1 MRAVE
6 RNQPLHPRTRL
17 VDQALAILAG
27 VVMTVI
33 SMALLVKA
41 AFVIGGPA
49 GHWTGAIGDPADS
62 MQYLAWIR
70 EGAFHFLASD
80 RFVVEQTPRDF
91 FSPALLVSSA
101 LFRLGV
107 PIAWTFALWVPAA
120 LGLLMWAAWRLTA
133 AVIPSTRGRLAAW
146 AGGILYAF
154 PATEIVIHTP
164 QIYGRLGT
172 TGRLANALVPSDA
185 WLPGLLWGYPLGV
198 VAVAILCAGVLLGG
212 RAIRDGLPRPFLLC
226 LVTFGCSLMQPWQ
239 GATLLGT
246 LGLTWLIW
254 RRRGAVKVSAVQCA
268 WVAVAGVVPLIYYA
282 LLGTLD
288 AAWAWNGEQAKLYF
302 QFSWLIVLF
311 FIPLVIIALPGWFR
325 RLTDPLDLAVRIW
338 PLMAGLQLAVILLTG
353 LGNSASHAARGAT
366 IPLAILAV
374 QGFRNQRSGLARY
387 ATGLL
392 VAAMLVA
399 GIYSTQSL
407 IRSGLGRVK
416 TDPGAGY
423 VMSPS
428 QGRIIDYLRENREPG
443 AVMAPQTLS
452 AVIVAHTAR
461 NVWLGHFTWT
471 DDYLSRRSAAGWF
484 YSPSE
489 KSDARRAY
497 LTVLSKARFVVAPCE
512 PAGLVQPS
520 VLVKQLKTVTASV
533 KWLGCDAVLTIRQGR

>member
-1 MRAVE
+1 ME
-6 RNQPLHPRTRL
+6 PNELMMPSTRIL
-17 VDQALAILAG
+17 DKAAGVLAG
-27 VVMTVI
+27 LVMVLI
-33 SMALLVKA
+33 SMALLVKVA
-41 AFVIGGPA
+41 VVVGGS
-49 GHWTGAIGDPADS
+49 GGQWTGAIGDPADS

-91 FSPALLVSSA
+91 FSPALLASSA

-107 PIAWTFALWVPAA
+107 PIAWSFALWVPVA

-133 AVIPSTRGRLAAW
+133 AVIPSTPGRLAAW

-164 QIYGRLGT
+164 QIYDRLGPS
-172 TGRLANALVPSDA
+172 GRLANALVPSDA

-198 VAVAILCAGVLLGG
+198 VAVAILCAGVLVGG
-212 RAIRDGLPRPFLLC
+212 RAIRDGLPRPLLLC

-254 RRRGAVKVSAVQCA
+254 RRRGSLSVSALQCA
-268 WVAVAGVVPLIYYA
+268 WVAAAGVIPLVYYA

-288 AAWAWNGEQAKLYF
+288 AAWIWNGEQANLYF
-302 QFSWLIVLF
+302 HFSWLIILF
-311 FIPLVIIALPGWFR
+311 FIPLVIVALPGWFR
-325 RLTDPLDLAVRIW
+325 PLSDPVDLAVRIW
-338 PLMAGLQLAVILLTG
+338 PLIAGTQLAVILLTG

-374 QGFRNQRSGLARY
+374 QGFRNQRSGLTRY

-407 IRSGLGRVK
+407 IRSGVGRVK

-423 VMSPS
+423 VMSRS
-428 QGRIIDYLRENREPG
+428 QVRIIDYLRENREPG
-443 AVMAPQTLS
+443 AVMAPQIFS
-452 AVIVAHTAR
+452 ALIAAHSDR
-461 NVWLGHFTWT
+461 NVWLGHYTWT
-471 DDYLSRRSAAGWF
+471 EDYLSRASAAGWF
-484 YSPSE
+484 YSPGQE
-489 KSDARRAY
+489 PDARRAY
-497 LTVLSKARFVVAPCE
+497 LAVLSKVRFVVAPCE
-512 PAGLVQPS
+512 PAGLVQPR
-520 VLVKQLKTVTASV
+520 VLVKQLKTVTVSV
-533 KWLGCDAVLTIRQGR
+533 KWLGCDAVLTIRPGL